1 MITSRA
7 NPKIKHV
14 RSLGQRKQRAASN
27 QFVVEG
33 IHHVGAA
40 IEAGHNVAM
49 LLYAPDLLTSDFAK
63 TLVADAET
71 DGIEC
76 IAVSSDVFETIA
88 DKQNPSGLL
97 AVVEQRLQPL
107 SNATDFQWG
116 AALCAPQDPGNF
128 GTILRTLDAVGA
140 SGLIVVDGGV
150 DPYHPTS
157 VRASMGA
164 VFHVPVY
171 TASFS
176 EFVTWH
182 RRYNYQLIGTTANA
196 DANYADFKPAPKSIL
211 LMGPER
217 TGLTQAQLAS
227 CDVTLSLPMLGKV
240 TSLNLS
246 VATGVLL
253 YHFQNQFAS

>member
-1 MITSRA
+1 MITSRS
-7 NPKIKHV
+7 NPKVKLV
-14 RSLGQRKQRAASN
+14 RSLAQRKQRQATK

-40 IEAGHNVAM
+40 IESGHTVD
-49 LLYAPDLLTSDFAK
+49 LILYAPDLLTSEFANQ
-63 TLVADAET
+63 LIFDAEKNGV
-71 DGIEC
+71 DC
-76 IAVSSDVFETIA
+76 LAVSSDVFASVA

-97 AVVEQRLQPL
+97 AVVQQRLQAL
-107 SNATDFQWG
+107 AAAADFQWG
-116 AALCAPQDPGNF
+116 VALVTPQDPGNF

-140 SGLIVVDGGV
+140 TGIIVLDGGV

-164 VFHVPVY
+164 VFHLPIY
-171 TASFS
+171 TATFAD
-176 EFVTWH
+176 FLGWQAQH
-182 RRYNYQLIGTTANA
+182 QYQLVGTTANA
-196 DANYADFKPAPKSIL
+196 DANYASFVPAQKSIL

-217 TGLTQAQLAS
+217 TGLAPDQLAACS
-227 CDVTLSLPMLGKV
+227 VTLSLPMLGKV

-253 YHFQNQFAS
+253 YHFQNQFAL